1 MSKRPASR
9 AARPKTKGS
18 RNEKSLGK
26 LTEKF
31 IDLLRSTEV
40 RQLPQLVFETARAPA
55 PILLPATVAVVLQLR
70 EP

>member
-1 MSKRPASR
+1 MNGKPHDSMSKRPASR

-31 IDLLRSTEV
+31 IDLLM
-40 RQLPQLVFETARAPA
+40 
-55 PILLPATVAVVLQLR
+55 PILLTIKNSVLEIIEVEDVLR
-70 EP
+70 QEKLPIG